1 MRCNAPHFKR
11 TRWETRSDSPQ
22 TPARVG
28 ALRRRGWALDD
39 TTAKSAPAEGAISE
53 AEADAAYDKFVR
65 DNLKRNYA
73 GHYVHG
79 MLGMTG
85 FRLVNTP
92 TFVPA
97 YLHSISGSD
106 FWVGIGTSLQQL
118 GGIVSPIIGAA
129 QIEHRKKIL
138 PVSVMLG
145 LLMRAQIL
153 GLAISGWFLGGWPAL
168 GFALLF
174 LFLLGFFQGPQRVA
188 FQLLLA
194 KVIPIS
200 LRGRLQAW
208 RNLTGGLIAALLSY
222 FAGSWLVANHVWGN
236 GYATTFFLAFVL
248 TSLGLS
254 ALQMLMR
261 EPEPPSVHPRRSFR
275 ERMKDFPGLIRD
287 DKGFAWFMVARTLA
301 MGSRIGQPFFFLYA
315 AGVLGISADTQ
326 PEQFGTTLAILS
338 FAYMAADTVTNLLW
352 GYMSDRQG
360 FRSTF
365 LIAMAIN
372 IVGVAALMMSKSV
385 TTMAIAFFLI
395 GAAQSG
401 YMMSTSN
408 IVLEYGHRHDVPMR
422 MALSN
427 TAEGAM
433 GALAPLIGAGMAMLW
448 GYESA
453 FYATI
458 ATVTLALGVLVWKV
472 EEPRIKRLQREADT
486 QGK

>member
-1 MRCNAPHFKR
+1 MDEATGK
-11 TRWETRSDSPQ
+11 T
-22 TPARVG
+22 
-28 ALRRRGWALDD
+28 AL
-39 TTAKSAPAEGAISE
+39 TE
-53 AEADAAYDKFVR
+53 AEAIAAYDTFVM

-97 YLHSISGSD
+97 YLHAISGSD

-118 GGIVSPIIGAA
+118 GGIVSPIIGAQ

-138 PVSVMLG
+138 PVSVTLG

-153 GLAISGWFLGGWPAL
+153 GLAISGWFLVGWPAL
-168 GFALLF
+168 ACALLF

-194 KVIPIS
+194 KVIPIRM
-200 LRGRLQAW
+200 RGRLQAW
-208 RNLTGGLIAALLSY
+208 RNLTGGIIAALLSY

-254 ALQMLMR
+254 ALQILMR
-261 EPEPPSVHPRRSFR
+261 EPEPPSVRARKSLR
-275 ERMKDFPGLIRD
+275 ERMKDFPALIRED
-287 DKGFAWFMVARTLA
+287 TGFAWFMVARSLA

-315 AGVLGISADTQ
+315 AFVLGISAEGDPVT
-326 PEQFGTTLAILS
+326 FGSTLAVLS
-338 FAYMAADTVTNLLW
+338 LAYMGADTVTNLVW
-352 GYMSDRQG
+352 GYLSDRQG

-365 LIAMAIN
+365 VISLAIN
-372 IVGVAALMMSKSV
+372 IVGVGALMMSHSV
-385 TTMAIAFFLI
+385 TTFALAFFMI

-401 YMMSTSN
+401 YLMSTSN

-433 GALAPLIGAGMAMLW
+433 GSLAPLLGAGLAMWL
-448 GYESA
+448 GYEAS

-458 ATVTLALGVLVWKV
+458 ATLIVALGVLVWKV
-472 EEPRIKRLQREADT
+472 EEPRRKRATHIEPD
-486 QGK
+486 GK

>member
-1 MRCNAPHFKR
+1 MP
-11 TRWETRSDSPQ
+11 
-22 TPARVG
+22 PAFTG
-28 ALRRRGWALDD
+28 ALRRRGWVLDEATGKTAL
-39 TTAKSAPAEGAISE
+39 TE
-53 AEADAAYDKFVR
+53 AEAIAAYDTFVM

-97 YLHSISGSD
+97 YLHAISGSD

-118 GGIVSPIIGAA
+118 GGIVSPIIGAQ

-138 PVSVMLG
+138 PVSVTLG

-153 GLAISGWFLGGWPAL
+153 GLAISGWFLVGWPAL
-168 GFALLF
+168 ACALLF

-194 KVIPIS
+194 KVIPIRM
-200 LRGRLQAW
+200 RGRLQAW
-208 RNLTGGLIAALLSY
+208 RNLTGGIIAALLSY

-254 ALQMLMR
+254 ALQILMR
-261 EPEPPSVHPRRSFR
+261 EPEPPSVRARKSLR
-275 ERMKDFPGLIRD
+275 ERMKDFPALIRED
-287 DKGFAWFMVARTLA
+287 TGFAWFMVARSLA

-315 AGVLGISADTQ
+315 AFVLGISAEGDPVT
-326 PEQFGTTLAILS
+326 FGSTLAVLS
-338 FAYMAADTVTNLLW
+338 LAYMGADTVTNLVW
-352 GYMSDRQG
+352 GYLSDRQG

-365 LIAMAIN
+365 VISLAIN
-372 IVGVAALMMSKSV
+372 IVGVGALMMSHSV
-385 TTMAIAFFLI
+385 TTFALAFFMI

-401 YMMSTSN
+401 YLMSTSN

-433 GALAPLIGAGMAMLW
+433 GSLAPLLGAGLAMWL
-448 GYESA
+448 GYEAS

-458 ATVTLALGVLVWKV
+458 ATLIVALGVLVWKV
-472 EEPRIKRLQREADT
+472 EEPRRKRATHIEPD
-486 QGK
+486 GK

>member
-1 MRCNAPHFKR
+1 LDEIAGKPVLS
-11 TRWETRSDSPQ
+11 ET
-22 TPARVG
+22 
-28 ALRRRGWALDD
+28 
-39 TTAKSAPAEGAISE
+39 
-53 AEADAAYDKFVR
+53 EADAAYDKFVM
-65 DNLKRNYA
+65 DNLKRNFA

-118 GGIVSPIIGAA
+118 GGIVSPIIGAQ

-145 LLMRAQIL
+145 LLMRVQLL
-153 GLAISGWFLGGWPAL
+153 GLAISGWFLGGWSAL
-168 GFALLF
+168 AFALAF
-174 LFLLGFFQGPQRVA
+174 LFLLGVFQGPQRVA

-194 KVIPIS
+194 KVIPIR

-208 RNLTGGLIAALLSY
+208 RNLTGGVIAAGLSY
-222 FAGSWLVANHVWGN
+222 FAGSWLIANHVWGN
-236 GYATTFFLAFVL
+236 GYATTFFLAFIL

-254 ALQMLMR
+254 ALQILMR
-261 EPEPPSVHPRRSFR
+261 EPEPASVRARKSLR

-287 DKGFAWFMVARTLA
+287 DKGFAWFMVARSLA

-315 AGVLGISADTQ
+315 TYELGLSAAAD
-326 PEQFGTTLAILS
+326 PKGFGETLAILS
-338 FAYMAADTVTNLLW
+338 LAYMAADTITNLVW
-352 GYMSDRQG
+352 GYLADRQG

-365 LIAMAIN
+365 VISLAIN
-372 IVGVAALMMSKSV
+372 IVGVAALMMSHSL
-385 TTMAIAFFLI
+385 TTMAISFFLI

-401 YMMSTSN
+401 YLMSTSN
-408 IVLEYGHRHDVPMR
+408 IVLEYGHRHDIAMR

-427 TAEGAM
+427 TAEGAI
-433 GALAPLIGAGMAMLW
+433 GALAPLLGAGLVVAF

-453 FYATI
+453 FYATM
-458 ATVTLALGVLVWKV
+458 ATMALALGVLVWKV
-472 EEPRIKRLQREADT
+472 DEPRKRLAHHHIEPD
-486 QGK
+486 GK

>member
-1 MRCNAPHFKR
+1 M
-11 TRWETRSDSPQ
+11 
-22 TPARVG
+22 V
-28 ALRRRGWALDD
+28 
-39 TTAKSAPAEGAISE
+39 
-53 AEADAAYDKFVR
+53 EADAAYDRFVE
-65 DNLKRNYA
+65 DNLKRNYT

-138 PVSVMLG
+138 PVSVWLG
-145 LLMRAQIL
+145 TLMRVQIL
-153 GLAISGWFLGGWPAL
+153 GLALSGWFITGPLAL
-168 GFALLF
+168 ALALLF

-194 KVIPIS
+194 KVIPIR

-208 RNLTGGLIAALLSY
+208 RNLTGGFIAALLSY

-254 ALQMLMR
+254 ALQILMR
-261 EPEPPSVHPRRSFR
+261 EPEPPTVR
-275 ERMKDFPGLIRD
+275 ERKSLRDRVKDFPALIRD
-287 DKGFAWFMVARTLA
+287 DKGFAWFMIARSLV
-301 MGSRIGQPFFFLYA
+301 MGSRIGQPFFFLFA
-315 AGVLGISADTQ
+315 TFTLGISAEAN
-326 PEQFGTTLAILS
+326 PEQFGATLAILS
-338 FAYMAADTVTNLLW
+338 FAYMGADTISNLVW
-352 GYMSDRQG
+352 GYLSDHNG

-365 LIAMAIN
+365 VISTALNIA
-372 IVGVAALMMSKSV
+372 GVAGLLMSHTLEMFALS
-385 TTMAIAFFLI
+385 FFII

-401 YMMSTSN
+401 FQMSTTN
-408 IVLEYGHRHDVPMR
+408 IVLEYGHPHDVPMR

-427 TAEGAM
+427 TAEGAI
-433 GALAPLIGAGMAMLW
+433 GALAPLLGAVLVLMW
-448 GYESA
+448 GYEPS
-453 FYATI
+453 FWATI
-458 ATVTLALGVLVWKV
+458 VTMAAALAVMVWKV
-472 EEPRIKRLQREADT
+472 EEPRKKCVASIDSSGDSS
-486 QGK
+486 GK

>member
-1 MRCNAPHFKR
+1 MALADTSESGKR
-11 TRWETRSDSPQ
+11 GS
-22 TPARVG
+22 
-28 ALRRRGWALDD
+28 
-39 TTAKSAPAEGAISE
+39 SAVV
-53 AEADAAYDKFVR
+53 EADAAYDQFVE

-106 FWVGIGTSLQQL
+106 FWVGIGSSLQQL

-153 GLAISGWFLGGWPAL
+153 GLAISGWFLVGPMGARASRC
-168 GFALLF
+168 FF

-194 KVIPIS
+194 KVIPIR

-208 RNLTGGLIAALLSY
+208 RNVTGGFIAALLSY

-254 ALQMLMR
+254 ALQILMR
-261 EPEPPSVHPRRSFR
+261 EPEPPTVR
-275 ERMKDFPGLIRD
+275 ERKSLRD
-287 DKGFAWFMVARTLA
+287 G
-301 MGSRIGQPFFFLYA
+301 
-315 AGVLGISADTQ
+315 
-326 PEQFGTTLAILS
+326 
-338 FAYMAADTVTNLLW
+338 
-352 GYMSDRQG
+352 
-360 FRSTF
+360 
-365 LIAMAIN
+365 
-372 IVGVAALMMSKSV
+372 
-385 TTMAIAFFLI
+385 
-395 GAAQSG
+395 
-401 YMMSTSN
+401 
-408 IVLEYGHRHDVPMR
+408 
-422 MALSN
+422 
-427 TAEGAM
+427 
-433 GALAPLIGAGMAMLW
+433 
-448 GYESA
+448 
-453 FYATI
+453 
-458 ATVTLALGVLVWKV
+458 
-472 EEPRIKRLQREADT
+472 
-486 QGK
+486 

>member
-1 MRCNAPHFKR
+1 M
-11 TRWETRSDSPQ
+11 
-22 TPARVG
+22 V
-28 ALRRRGWALDD
+28 
-39 TTAKSAPAEGAISE
+39 
-53 AEADAAYDKFVR
+53 EADAAYDRFVE
-65 DNLKRNYA
+65 DNLKRNYT

-138 PVSVMLG
+138 PVSVWLG
-145 LLMRAQIL
+145 TLMRVQIL
-153 GLAISGWFLGGWPAL
+153 GLALSGWFITGPLAL
-168 GFALLF
+168 ALALLF

-194 KVIPIS
+194 KVIPIR

-208 RNLTGGLIAALLSY
+208 RNLTGGFIAALLSY

-254 ALQMLMR
+254 ALQILMR
-261 EPEPPSVHPRRSFR
+261 EPEPPTVR
-275 ERMKDFPGLIRD
+275 ERKSLRDRVKDFPALIRD
-287 DKGFAWFMVARTLA
+287 DKGFAWFMIARSLV
-301 MGSRIGQPFFFLYA
+301 MGSRIGQPFFFLFA
-315 AGVLGISADTQ
+315 TFTLGISAEAN
-326 PEQFGTTLAILS
+326 PEQFGATLAILS
-338 FAYMAADTVTNLLW
+338 FAYMGADTISNLVW
-352 GYMSDRQG
+352 GYLSDHNG

-365 LIAMAIN
+365 VISTALNIA
-372 IVGVAALMMSKSV
+372 GVAGLLMSHTLEMFALS
-385 TTMAIAFFLI
+385 FFII

-401 YMMSTSN
+401 FQMSTTN
-408 IVLEYGHRHDVPMR
+408 IVLEYGHPHDVPMR

-427 TAEGAM
+427 TAEGAI
-433 GALAPLIGAGMAMLW
+433 GALAPLLGAVLVLMW
-448 GYESA
+448 GYEPS
-453 FYATI
+453 FWATI
-458 ATVTLALGVLVWKV
+458 VTMAAALAVMVWKV
-472 EEPRIKRLQREADT
+472 EEPRKKRVASIDSSGDSS
-486 QGK
+486 GK

>member
-1 MRCNAPHFKR
+1 MDK
-11 TRWETRSDSPQ
+11 ETGED
-22 TPARVG
+22 AG
-28 ALRRRGWALDD
+28 KL
-39 TTAKSAPAEGAISE
+39 SA
-53 AEADAAYDKFVR
+53 AEADAAYERFVE

-73 GHYVHG
+73 AHYIHG

-97 YLHSISGSD
+97 YIHSISGSD
-106 FWVGIGTSLQQL
+106 AWVGIATSLQQL
-118 GGIVSPIIGAA
+118 GGIVSPIVGAQ
-129 QIEHRKKIL
+129 QIEHRKRIL
-138 PVSVMLG
+138 PVSVTLG

-153 GLAISGWFLGGWPAL
+153 GLAISGWFLTGSLAL
-168 GFALLF
+168 TLALLF

-194 KVIPIS
+194 KVIPIR

-208 RNLTGGLIAALLSY
+208 RNLTGGLIAAVLSY
-222 FAGSWLVANHVWGN
+222 FAGSWLVANHVFGN

-261 EPEPPSVHPRRSFR
+261 EPEPPTVRARSTLR
-275 ERMKDFPGLIRD
+275 ERLKDFPALMRD
-287 DKGFAWFMVARTLA
+287 DKGFAWFMVARSLA

-315 AGVLGISADTQ
+315 AHVLGLSAEGD
-326 PEQFGTTLAILS
+326 PGAFGATLAILS
-338 FAYMAADTVTNLLW
+338 FAYMGADTVTNLIW
-352 GYMSDRQG
+352 GYLSDRQG

-365 LIAMAIN
+365 VIAMAIN
-372 IVGVAALMMSKSV
+372 LVGVAALMMSQSLA
-385 TTMAIAFFLI
+385 TLAIAFFLI

-401 YMMSTSN
+401 YLMSTTN

-433 GALAPLIGAGMAMLW
+433 GAIAPLIGAGLVVMW
-448 GYESA
+448 GYEAS
-453 FYATI
+453 FYATMLTI
-458 ATVTLALGVLVWKV
+458 AIALGVLVWKV
-472 EEPRIKRLQREADT
+472 DEPRRRIHHVEPDPE
-486 QGK
+486 

>member
-1 MRCNAPHFKR
+1 MGI
-11 TRWETRSDSPQ
+11 DPQ
-22 TPARVG
+22 RG
-28 ALRRRGWALDD
+28 AASLDKEAD
-39 TTAKSAPAEGAISE
+39 QSAGKPGAT
-53 AEADAAYDKFVR
+53 EADAAYDRFVE

-73 GHYVHG
+73 AHYIHG

-97 YLHSISGSD
+97 YIHSISGSD
-106 FWVGIGTSLQQL
+106 AWVGIATSLQQL
-118 GGIVSPIIGAA
+118 GGIVSPIVGAQ
-129 QIEHRKKIL
+129 QIEHRKRIL
-138 PVSVMLG
+138 PVSVTLG

-153 GLAISGWFLGGWPAL
+153 GLAVSGWFLSGSPAL
-168 GFALLF
+168 FLALVF

-194 KVIPIS
+194 KVIPIR

-208 RNLTGGLIAALLSY
+208 RNLTGGLIAAVLSY
-222 FAGSWLVANHVWGN
+222 FAGSWLVANHVFGN

-254 ALQMLMR
+254 ALQMMMR
-261 EPEPPSVHPRRSFR
+261 EPEPPTVRARSTLR
-275 ERMKDFPGLIRD
+275 ERLKDFPALMRE
-287 DKGFAWFMVARTLA
+287 DKGFAWFMVARSFA

-315 AGVLGISADTQ
+315 AYELGLSA
-326 PEQFGTTLAILS
+326 EQDPGAFGATLAILS
-338 FAYMAADTVTNLLW
+338 FAYMGADTVSNLVW
-352 GYMSDRQG
+352 GYLSDRQG

-372 IVGVAALMMSKSV
+372 LVGVAALMMSHSLAS
-385 TTMAIAFFLI
+385 MSIAFFLI
-395 GAAQSG
+395 GTAQSG
-401 YMMSTSN
+401 YLMSTTN

-433 GALAPLIGAGMAMLW
+433 GAIAPLLGAGLVVLW
-448 GYESA
+448 GYEAS
-453 FYATI
+453 FYATMLCVAI
-458 ATVTLALGVLVWKV
+458 ALGVLVWKV
-472 EEPRIKRLQREADT
+472 DEPRRRIHHVEPDPE
-486 QGK
+486 

>member
-1 MRCNAPHFKR
+1 MR
-11 TRWETRSDSPQ
+11 
-22 TPARVG
+22 G
-28 ALRRRGWALDD
+28 A
-39 TTAKSAPAEGAISE
+39 SAVV
-53 AEADAAYDKFVR
+53 EADAAYDQFVEE
-65 DNLKRNYA
+65 NLKRNYA

-145 LLMRAQIL
+145 TMMRVQIL
-153 GLAISGWFLGGWPAL
+153 GLAISGWFLVGPWAL
-168 GFALLF
+168 ALALLF

-194 KVIPIS
+194 KVIPIR

-248 TSLGLS
+248 TSLGLT
-254 ALQMLMR
+254 ALQVLMR
-261 EPEPPSVHPRRSFR
+261 EPEPPTVRERKSFR
-275 ERMKDFPGLIRD
+275 ERVKDMPALIRD
-287 DKGFAWFMVARTLA
+287 DRGFMWFMVARTLV
-301 MGSRIGQPFFFLYA
+301 MGSRIGQPFFFLFA
-315 AGVLGISADTQ
+315 AATLGIDATKQ
-326 PEQFGTTLAILS
+326 PEQFGAILAILS
-338 FAYMAADTVTNLLW
+338 FAYMGADTVSNLVW
-352 GYMSDRQG
+352 GYLADRQG

-365 LIAMAIN
+365 VISTALNIA
-372 IVGVAALMMSKSV
+372 GVAGLLACNSVETFAL
-385 TTMAIAFFLI
+385 AFFLI
-395 GAAQSG
+395 GAGQSG
-401 YMMSTSN
+401 FLMATSN
-408 IVLEYGHRHDVPMR
+408 LVLEYGHPHDVPMR

-433 GALAPLIGAGMAMLW
+433 GALAPLVGAGLVLLSGYHLALW
-448 GYESA
+448 
-453 FYATI
+453 T
-458 ATVTLALGVLVWKV
+458 TLATMTSALVVLVAKV
-472 EEPRIKRLQREADT
+472 DEPRHRGPGGIIS
-486 QGK
+486 GK

>member
-1 MRCNAPHFKR
+1 MR
-11 TRWETRSDSPQ
+11 
-22 TPARVG
+22 G
-28 ALRRRGWALDD
+28 A
-39 TTAKSAPAEGAISE
+39 SAVV
-53 AEADAAYDKFVR
+53 EADAAYDQFVEE
-65 DNLKRNYA
+65 NLKRNYA

-145 LLMRAQIL
+145 TMMRVQIL
-153 GLAISGWFLGGWPAL
+153 GLAISGWFLVGPWAL
-168 GFALLF
+168 ALALLF

-194 KVIPIS
+194 KVIPIR

-248 TSLGLS
+248 TSLGLT
-254 ALQMLMR
+254 ALQVLMR
-261 EPEPPSVHPRRSFR
+261 EPEPPTVRERKSFR
-275 ERMKDFPGLIRD
+275 ERVKDMPALIRD
-287 DKGFAWFMVARTLA
+287 DRGFMWFMVARTLV
-301 MGSRIGQPFFFLYA
+301 MGSRIGQPFFFLFA
-315 AGVLGISADTQ
+315 AATLGIDATKQ
-326 PEQFGTTLAILS
+326 PEQFGAILAILS
-338 FAYMAADTVTNLLW
+338 FAYMGADTVSNLVW
-352 GYMSDRQG
+352 GYLADRQG

-365 LIAMAIN
+365 VISTALNIA
-372 IVGVAALMMSKSV
+372 GVAGLMACNSVETFAL
-385 TTMAIAFFLI
+385 AFFLI
-395 GAAQSG
+395 GAGQSG
-401 YMMSTSN
+401 FLMATSN
-408 IVLEYGHRHDVPMR
+408 LVLEYGHPHDVPMR

-433 GALAPLIGAGMAMLW
+433 GALAPLVGAGLVLLSGYHLALW
-448 GYESA
+448 
-453 FYATI
+453 T
-458 ATVTLALGVLVWKV
+458 TLATMSTALVVLVAKV
-472 EEPRIKRLQREADT
+472 DEPRHRGPGGIIS
-486 QGK
+486 GK

>member
-1 MRCNAPHFKR
+1 M
-11 TRWETRSDSPQ
+11 
-22 TPARVG
+22 
-28 ALRRRGWALDD
+28 
-39 TTAKSAPAEGAISE
+39 SE

-138 PVSVMLG
+138 PVSVTLG

-153 GLAISGWFLGGWPAL
+153 GLAISGWFLGGWQAL
-168 GFALLF
+168 AFALLF

-222 FAGSWLVANHVWGN
+222 FAGSWLIEHNVWGN
-236 GYATTFFLAFVL
+236 GYATTFFVSFVL
-248 TSLGLS
+248 TSFGLS
-254 ALQMLMR
+254 ALQILMR
-261 EPEPPSVHPRRSFR
+261 EPEPPTAPARKTLR
-275 ERMKDFPGLIRD
+275 ERVKDVPALLRD
-287 DKGFAWFMVARTLA
+287 DKGFLWFMVARTLA
-301 MGSRIGQPFFFLYA
+301 MGSRIGQPFFVLYA
-315 AGVLGISADTQ
+315 ASMLGVDGLKDPAGFGTILAVMSVAYMGADT
-326 PEQFGTTLAILS
+326 I
-338 FAYMAADTVTNLLW
+338 TNLVW
-352 GYMSDRQG
+352 GYLSDRQG

-365 LIAMAIN
+365 VIAMAIN
-372 IVGVAALMMSKSV
+372 IVGVAALMMSQSM
-385 TTMAIAFFLI
+385 TTFAIAFFLI

-433 GALAPLIGAGMAMLW
+433 GALAPLVGAGMSILW

-458 ATVTLALGVLVWKV
+458 VTVTLALGVLVWKV
-472 EEPRIKRLQREADT
+472 EEPRIKRLQREADSRGSDPG
-486 QGK
+486 GK